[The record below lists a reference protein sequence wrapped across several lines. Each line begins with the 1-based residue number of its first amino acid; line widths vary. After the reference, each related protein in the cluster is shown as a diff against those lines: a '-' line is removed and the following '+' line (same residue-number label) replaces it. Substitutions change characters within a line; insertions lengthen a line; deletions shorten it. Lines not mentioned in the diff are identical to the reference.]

1 MWTVPIRGTKPL
13 MELKVEGQWLEGL
26 LDSGA
31 EISCILFEI
40 ATFNHWALEQGP
52 QVIGATGSSN
62 SWRCATAV
70 KWEDREGRHGHF
82 HPLILSTVSNIL
94 WGRDILE
101 QTGAIL
107 TTAAST
113 VQKSPQY

>member
-13 MELKVEGQWLEGL
+13 MELKVESQWLEGL
-26 LDSGA
+26 LNSGA
-31 EISCILFEI
+31 EISCIPFEI
-40 ATFNHWALEQGP
+40 AAFNHWALQQGP
-52 QVIGATGSSN
+52 QVIGATGSSD
-62 SWRCATAV
+62 SWRCTIAI
-70 KWEDREGRHGHF
+70 KWEDREGRHGRF
-82 HPLILSTVSNIL
+82 RPLILSTVSNIL
-94 WGRDILE
+94 WGGDILE